1 MTALL
6 LVGSLFNSTQQ
17 GGKMT
22 KFNYLAKAQVKPDLV
37 KPYEL
42 TDLEINGVT
51 PILYVCTSTDANTPL
66 FKHRLADAQNKPAR
80 RKSKKVTKADIQ
92 KIREEDIDL
101 YARFVVTDWE
111 NVIDDSGKKVPFDV
125 DSCRD
130 YLLSLPSYIVDPMRD
145 YCSDALNWT
154 ETLDVESVAKK

>member
-6 LVGSLFNSTQQ
+6 VIGSLFYTTQ
-17 GGKMT
+17 GEKMT
-22 KFNYLAKAQVKPDLV
+22 RFNYLAKAQVKPDLV

-42 TDLEINGVT
+42 ADLEINGVI
-51 PILYVCTSTDANTPL
+51 PILYVRTATDANVDL
-66 FKHRLADAQNKPAR
+66 FTHRLAEAQNKPAR

-92 KIREEDIDL
+92 KVREDDIDL
-101 YARFVVTDWE
+101 YARYVVTDWE

-154 ETLDVESVAKK
+154 DSLDVESVAKK